1 MFINAVRIGR
11 TEYAALELGQEKQN
25 LFGDDDDGIGDGMGV
40 VGRRRPVEKI
50 ACFFMDFL
58 WVLIMYVFEF
68 LVIVLS

>member
-50 ACFFMDFL
+50 ACFYGFF
-58 WVLIMYVFEF
+58 VGFNNVC
-68 LVIVLS
+68 V